1 MKIKDNSHYGKDKD
15 SLNFWK
21 SHRNKL
27 VDLYKSERKFFPC
40 KVQKCKSFLD
50 VGCAAG
56 GFYKII
62 NSIKKK
68 KFNYTGIDVSNNLI
82 SIARQKYSNHTFKVY
97 NGKIF
102 PSKIKNYDLIFSF
115 GTLHHSNYY
124 SEIIKQMI
132 RKAKKYVIFDLRF
145 TSEKNLINRKKS
157 FQKIKFGKNFVKKN
171 NIPYNI
177 LNFYDFIND
186 ILVLTSKKYSIEIY
200 GYYHKPNS
208 TVVTSHNKNII
219 MAAIL
224 INKLSKF
231 DIKLDIN

>member
-1 MKIKDNSHYGKDKD
+1 MLSTDLILFDEESVLLSFSILLTMLGPIIA
-15 SLNFWK
+15 K
-21 SHRNKL
+21 SGFFS
-27 VDLYKSERKFFPC
+27 VARK
-40 KVQKCKSFLD
+40 
-50 VGCAAG
+50 
-56 GFYKII
+56 
-62 NSIKKK
+62 
-68 KFNYTGIDVSNNLI
+68 
-82 SIARQKYSNHTFKVY
+82 KYSGHSFKVY

-102 PSKIKNYDLIFSF
+102 PSTIKNYDLIFSF

-124 SEIIKQMI
+124 LKIIKQMI
-132 RKAKKYVIFDLRF
+132 GRAKKYVIFDLRF
-145 TSEKNLINRKKS
+145 TYEKTLINRKKS
-157 FQKIKFGKNFVKKN
+157 FQKIKFGKNFVRKN
-171 NIPYNI
+171 HIPYNI